1 MKRNEMTEIVNA
13 ELEHIPTGELPQ
25 KLLRFRY
32 NMVRRNH
39 LSISENT
46 LREETLLDCIQ
57 NLKKDYPDFQPE
69 YDKNFFNLSSI
80 L

>member
-1 MKRNEMTEIVNA
+1 MSRDMMTKIVNI
-13 ELEHIPTGELPQ
+13 ELKHIPKGDLPQ

-46 LREETLLDCIQ
+46 PKEMTLLECITKIKEKH
-57 NLKKDYPDFQPE
+57 LDFQPE
-69 YDKNFFNLSSI
+69 YDATFFKFRN
-80 L
+80 